1 MYDRYDIA
9 NSRLFNSRTPVPLTG
24 SLPFSSILNQNHS
37 DMRDN
42 MQRLYKVPG
51 HSYLT
56 PWGNEKTVGKATPKR
71 TSNKID
77 MNLMVSDIEGAQN
90 RRNRSFNPDIN
101 RSLDDRTL
109 LLPEIKKP
117 YFPRKNLM
125 NEINISPP
133 SPEKSRMM
141 GLLEQ
146 LQCPK
151 PLYLGT
157 RRKYAA
163 PNKHGS
169 PIRPYIEEK
178 LTPKIGSKWN

>member
-1 MYDRYDIA
+1 MYEHNDFS
-9 NSRLFNSRTPVPLTG
+9 NSRQFNSKTPAPLSG
-24 SLPFSSILNQNHS
+24 SPPFSSILNPNQS

-51 HSYLT
+51 HSYLV
-56 PWGNEKTVGKATPKR
+56 PWGNEKTIGKATPKR
-71 TSNKID
+71 IIKKTD
-77 MNLMVSDIEGAQN
+77 LNLMVSDIEGAQN
-90 RRNRSFNPDIN
+90 KRNRSYNSEVH
-101 RSLDDRTL
+101 RSLDDRSIF
-109 LLPEIKKP
+109 LPDIKKP

-125 NEINISPP
+125 NEVNISPP

-178 LTPKIGSKWN
+178 LTPKIGSLWN